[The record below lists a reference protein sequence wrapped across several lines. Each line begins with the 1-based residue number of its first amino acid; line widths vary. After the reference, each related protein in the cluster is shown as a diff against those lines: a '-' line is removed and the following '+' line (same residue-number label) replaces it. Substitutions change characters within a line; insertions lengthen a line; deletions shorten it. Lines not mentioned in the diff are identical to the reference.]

1 MRNSQLKLRFDDR
14 SDLKRA
20 WAQMPAAERTKIA
33 RQYARVLVKAAK
45 VNPQGP
51 QTSTEE
57 KS

>member
-1 MRNSQLKLRFDDR
+1 MRSSQLKFRFDDR

-20 WAQMPAAERTKIA
+20 WAQMPASERTKIA

-45 VNPQGP
+45 VNLPDP
-51 QTSTEE
+51 KTSTEE